1 MTIEIWQALLIGCVA
16 ALTALEGDFLGEC
29 KLREPLVTGF
39 LVGLILGDVRQGII
53 IGGQLQLIWMGAT
66 GIGLSAQLD
75 IGCGGTIGTAIALMT
90 NSGAEVAMA
99 FGLPVSILMQSLNV
113 LKMTGFSGIMH
124 KVDRYAEEGNMK
136 GMIRLHYFC
145 GFITFLL
152 YCVPTFVSVYMGSG
166 LVQTVVDSLPQWAM
180 DGLTAVSALLPAL
193 GFAMLLQ
200 ILMETKLIPFFIV
213 GFVVAAYTD
222 LTMLAITL
230 LAVAVALVMYWLKS
244 DRPAGTLAY
253 EEEEDL

>member
-1 MTIEIWQALLIGCVA
+1 MTIMQALLIGCVA

-75 IGCGGTIGTAIALMT
+75 IGTGGTIGTAVALLT
-90 NSGAEVAMA
+90 HSGAEVAIA

-113 LKMTGFSGIMH
+113 LKMTAFSGVMH
-124 KVDRYAEEGNMK
+124 KVDRYADDCNMK
-136 GMIRLHYFC
+136 GMVALHYSC
-145 GFITFLL
+145 GLITFLL
-152 YCVPTFVSVYMGSG
+152 YCIPTTLSVYLGSEVIQG
-166 LVQTVVDSLPQWAM
+166 VVDSLPQWVM
-180 DGLTAVSALLPAL
+180 NGLQAVSVLLPAL

-200 ILMETKLIPFFIV
+200 ILMETKLIPFFMV
-213 GFVVAAYTD
+213 GFVIAAYTG
-222 LTMLAITL
+222 LSMLAITL
-230 LAVAVALVMYWLKS
+230 LGIAIALVMYWLKS
-244 DRPAGTLAY
+244 DSPAAAAR
-253 EEEEDL
+253 EEEDLL

>member
-180 DGLTAVSALLPAL
+180 DGLTAVSALLPAHSK
-193 GFAMLLQ
+193 LQ
-200 ILMETKLIPFFIV
+200 VSAVRVNLFMDIRHQPVVQETKIL
-213 GFVVAAYTD
+213 AA
-222 LTMLAITL
+222 
-230 LAVAVALVMYWLKS
+230 VPS
-244 DRPAGTLAY
+244 DDHMIRQRNPHHVTENNHVPRQVDVLF
-253 EEEEDL
+253 